1 MKRLLVFVAIAVF
14 PLALVAQTSHFKVNQ
29 SGAFA
34 SASLNP
40 DQFTEINMSVSRDTN
55 NTVTTTDLTF
65 FDVVFAQDFSTLTL
79 VQVFGPIPDS
89 AFSGDN
95 TQNLNL
101 NLDLSTLDPTVTFI
115 QTCTIDLNT
124 FNTVCSST
132 PPTGVIQLSFQ
143 GNGFQRT
150 QVITSETVNTFGPT
164 TVRTHS
170 RSDTTSA
177 KVSGSVLGVSFT
189 GGSGTIGVNH
199 NSTLEATRI

>member
-101 NLDLSTLDPTVTFI
+101 NLDLSTLDPTVT
-115 QTCTIDLNT
+115 
-124 FNTVCSST
+124 
-132 PPTGVIQLSFQ
+132 
-143 GNGFQRT
+143 
-150 QVITSETVNTFGPT
+150 
-164 TVRTHS
+164 
-170 RSDTTSA
+170 
-177 KVSGSVLGVSFT
+177 
-189 GGSGTIGVNH
+189 
-199 NSTLEATRI
+199 